1 MLHKAYRKNLEC
13 PDVNKLQKIWRWTC
27 LLQTKVLQRTLM
39 KGESP
44 AYPFKNVRMVLIPQ
58 IRNIHAKNACHQ

>member
-1 MLHKAYRKNLEC
+1 M
-13 PDVNKLQKIWRWTC
+13 
-27 LLQTKVLQRTLM
+27 KVLQRILM

-44 AYPFKNVRMVLIPQ
+44 AYPFKNVRMVLIPH

>member
-1 MLHKAYRKNLEC
+1 
-13 PDVNKLQKIWRWTC
+13 
-27 LLQTKVLQRTLM
+27 M